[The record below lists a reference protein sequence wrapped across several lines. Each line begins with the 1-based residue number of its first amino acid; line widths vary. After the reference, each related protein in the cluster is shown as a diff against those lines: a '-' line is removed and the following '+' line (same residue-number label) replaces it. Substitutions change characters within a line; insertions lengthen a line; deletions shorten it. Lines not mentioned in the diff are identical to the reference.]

1 MRNLIVSF
9 FEDVDMLVRRFQK
22 EHLLSNFAMPK
33 IERIK
38 NRHLLKR
45 KQQKAEIKKIEQLI
59 GAPVHLPDDARIEAG
74 TLEDGSTIFLLNG
87 EILFFEIEGTMFPS
101 LRAVLEG
108 YITLPE
114 VTVDMGAVK
123 YVVNG
128 ADVMRPGVTAVS
140 DGIQQGS
147 VVAVVDERHGKPLA
161 LGIAVM
167 SSDEMRAVSGG
178 KVIYSKHH
186 IGDNIW
192 EFTK

>member
-1 MRNLIVSF
+1 
-9 FEDVDMLVRRFQK
+9 
-22 EHLLSNFAMPK
+22 MPK

-87 EILFFEIEGTMFPS
+87 KILFFEIDGKMFPS

-114 VTVDMGAVK
+114 VVVDMGAVK

-128 ADVMRPGVTAVS
+128 ADVMRPGVTS
-140 DGIQQGS
+140 IPNGIQPGS
-147 VVAVVDERHGKPLA
+147 VVAIVDERHGKPLA
-161 LGIAVM
+161 LGVAVM
-167 SSDEMRAVSGG
+167 GSEEMRAASGG
-178 KVIYSKHH
+178 KVVYSKHH
-186 IGDNIW
+186 IGDDVW